1 MKQWIESLDSGEQIG
16 TRRWFTEPS
25 NSNRAFQRS
34 WIVLHKWL
42 ISCQGKVLTYEN
54 HIPGHWSSES
64 KDSLQ
69 TVFWVS
75 NVVRVTYN
83 DVDSID
89 FWTLL
94 FYLGIPSF
102 ERQLPCIIPD
112 IFPCSIVTT
121 VRFPSC
127 MDDNSQGFWT
137 LLMYLGIRVNKR
149 IIQLLVSAQGTV
161 PD

>member
-1 MKQWIESLDSGEQIG
+1 VKYRVESLDPREQNG
-16 TRRWFTEPS
+16 TRRRFTEPS

-42 ISCQGKVLTYEN
+42 ISCQGKVPIRIIYLDTGLWN
-54 HIPGHWSSES
+54 PKIHFR
-64 KDSLQ
+64 Q
-69 TVFWVS
+69 CFWVS

-94 FYLGIPSF
+94 LFLSIPSF

-137 LLMYLGIRVNKR
+137 LLMYLGIRVNKL